1 MDGIDDV
8 FARVR
13 EAGGRVT
20 SAKRAVVT
28 VVSSNA
34 DAHLTAEQIAERVI
48 RQLPDTHLS
57 TVYRILND
65 LETLGIVRH
74 VHLGHGPSTYHLA
87 ADHHHHAVCE
97 SCGAVVELPADLYDD
112 VAARISSDHGFALDV
127 PHFALA
133 GRCRSCTEA

>member
-1 MDGIDDV
+1 MDRVDDV
-8 FARVR
+8 LARVR

-20 SAKRAVVT
+20 STKRAVVT

-34 DAHLTAEQIAERVI
+34 DAHLTAEQIAEQVLRN
-48 RQLPDTHLS
+48 LPDSHIS
-57 TVYRILND
+57 TVYRILHE
-65 LETLGIVRH
+65 LEDLGIVRH

-97 SCGAVVELPADLYDD
+97 SCGVVVELPSDLYDD
-112 VAARISSDHGFALDV
+112 VAARISADHGFELDV

-133 GRCRSCTEA
+133 GRCRSCATA